1 MNDDGLFTLFI
12 AEARDHL
19 EMAEECLLRLG
30 RDGDDREAVQAC
42 FRALHSLKGT
52 AAFFD
57 LHAVTALSHACEHL
71 LDRIRTQVLP
81 PSPDRLEVLLVAVS
95 RLAVLIAQLESSDQ
109 PAPGIHMGSAEGES
123 STVGEVAPGDEEL
136 LGQLQAWATPDGSP
150 EPVLPVLDGTKPDTE
165 RLTATTTTPAPP
177 AAATSGAASG
187 APGGAAAGADGGIL
201 DDFRSEG
208 TDLMNRVEE
217 LLLAA
222 SAPVGE
228 RLQELFRCFHTLK
241 GIAAYVGYPAVER
254 RAHMAEEALTN
265 QGQVVTAIDDRTRQT
280 LLAAADELRHL
291 VRQPPGADPMAPAEP
306 QPRLGD
312 MLVRQ
317 GLSRAEVEAVAA
329 RLEPGE
335 RLGDRLVAE
344 GKLPRAAVEQ
354 AAVQQRALRTGADG
368 FSRVATSKLED
379 LINLVGEL
387 IISQAMVAQ
396 DPAVAAAPRLGQV
409 VQRQSRVLRDLQALA
424 LNLRMV
430 PLRST
435 FKKMARAVHD
445 TAYKLGKQVEFR
457 IEGEDTEID
466 RIIAET
472 LADPLLHMVRNAV
485 DHGIESAVDRV
496 RAGKPSAGRVTLSA
510 AQSGDIV
517 VITLADDGRGLDPDR
532 LVKRAIERKLLP
544 EQARPTVAEALQLIF
559 VPGFSTA
566 ETVTGISGRGVGM
579 DVVQRNVQNLK
590 GSIDID
596 TETGQG
602 TVFTIRLPLTT
613 AILDVMLLRVGA
625 ERFLLP
631 VGAVVE
637 ATRPEP
643 GQVRNVMRSGRMIE
657 SRGQMLPIVPLAE
670 LFGIASI
677 PIDDGGEPIMVV
689 IEHFKGRYA
698 LAVDEIVG
706 QQQVVIKPLAAGL
719 PHHPGLAG
727 SAILPDGRVGL
738 ILDPNRLLHGA
749 AA

>member
-1 MNDDGLFTLFI
+1 
-12 AEARDHL
+12 
-19 EMAEECLLRLG
+19 
-30 RDGDDREAVQAC
+30 
-42 FRALHSLKGT
+42 
-52 AAFFD
+52 
-57 LHAVTALSHACEHL
+57 
-71 LDRIRTQVLP
+71 
-81 PSPDRLEVLLVAVS
+81 
-95 RLAVLIAQLESSDQ
+95 
-109 PAPGIHMGSAEGES
+109 
-123 STVGEVAPGDEEL
+123 
-136 LGQLQAWATPDGSP
+136 
-150 EPVLPVLDGTKPDTE
+150 
-165 RLTATTTTPAPP
+165 
-177 AAATSGAASG
+177 
-187 APGGAAAGADGGIL
+187 
-201 DDFRSEG
+201 
-208 TDLMNRVEE
+208 
-217 LLLAA
+217 
-222 SAPVGE
+222 
-228 RLQELFRCFHTLK
+228 
-241 GIAAYVGYPAVER
+241 
-254 RAHMAEEALTN
+254 
-265 QGQVVTAIDDRTRQT
+265 
-280 LLAAADELRHL
+280 
-291 VRQPPGADPMAPAEP
+291 
-306 QPRLGD
+306 
-312 MLVRQ
+312 
-317 GLSRAEVEAVAA
+317 
-329 RLEPGE
+329 
-335 RLGDRLVAE
+335 
-344 GKLPRAAVEQ
+344 
-354 AAVQQRALRTGADG
+354 
-368 FSRVATSKLED
+368 
-379 LINLVGEL
+379 
-387 IISQAMVAQ
+387 
-396 DPAVAAAPRLGQV
+396 V
-409 VQRQSRVLRDLQALA
+409 VQRQARVLRDLQALA

-485 DHGIESAVDRV
+485 DHGIESADDRL
-496 RAGKPSAGRVTLSA
+496 RAGKPAAGRVTLSA

-544 EQARPTVAEALQLIF
+544 EAARPTVAEALQLIF

-637 ATRPEP
+637 ATRPEA
-643 GQVRNVMRSGRMIE
+643 GQVRQVLRSGRMIE
-657 SRGQMLPIVPLAE
+657 SRGQMLPIVPLAD
-670 LFGIASI
+670 LFGIRSV

-738 ILDPNRLLHGA
+738 ILDPNRLLAGA
-749 AA
+749 A